1 METYA
6 NKVNR
11 RFEKNRIDE
20 ICLSKKL
27 RRGRKHCGSGPRR
40 ECRNF
45 LALDSA
51 PGAAQETAAVSIVRA
66 PTDLP
71 APLGRREPATVR
83 VELEAIELVGAL
95 VDGTS
100 YRYWSERPARTPE
113 GGQSLDDAPSK

>member
-1 METYA
+1 MKSVCQKSFAGAASTVA
-6 NKVNR
+6 LALVVSAG
-11 RFEKNRIDE
+11 
-20 ICLSKKL
+20 L
-27 RRGRKHCGSGPRR
+27 
-40 ECRNF
+40 

-51 PGAAQETAAVSIVRA
+51 PGAAQETAAVNIVRA

-83 VELEAIELVGAL
+83 VELEAIELVGRL